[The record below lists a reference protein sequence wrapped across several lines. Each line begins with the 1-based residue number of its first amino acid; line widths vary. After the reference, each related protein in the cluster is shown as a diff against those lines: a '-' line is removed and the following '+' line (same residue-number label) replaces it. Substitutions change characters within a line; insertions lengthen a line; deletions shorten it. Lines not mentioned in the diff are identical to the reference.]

1 MIIRT
6 RSAWLGQAAAAPS
19 TKVAELTDA
28 QWSQVTAAPKAVVK
42 FYSPNCPYSR
52 AFAPIYDS
60 LSLQYP
66 DVLFA
71 AINVDQ
77 SVQQAGANK
86 VQMLPTVV
94 FFVNGVA
101 KGRIDGV
108 QDAGDFQ
115 QGMTAAFSG
124 AAAPAGT
131 APAAAAPVAAAPA
144 PGTPRAGTLVDTAP
158 TSPLVYVGGGAAAIA
173 VLGTA
178 AYFLFRGK

>member
-1 MIIRT
+1 MIKLRLQG
-6 RSAWLGQAAAAPS
+6 AWLGQTPAPTS
-19 TKVAELTDA
+19 KVVELTDA

-42 FYSPNCPYSR
+42 FYSPNCPYSK
-52 AFAPIYDS
+52 AFAPVYDA
-60 LSLQYP
+60 LALQYP

-77 SVQQAGANK
+77 SVQQAGVNK
-86 VQMLPTVV
+86 IQMLPTVI

-124 AAAPAGT
+124 GSTAPAGT
-131 APAAAAPVAAAPA
+131 PAAAAATPA
-144 PGTPRAGTLVDTAP
+144 VGVQRAGTLVETSP
-158 TSPLVYVGGGAAAIA
+158 TSPLLYVGGGAAAVA
-173 VLGTA
+173 LLGTA
-178 AYFLFRGK
+178 AYFLFRK

>member
-1 MIIRT
+1 MIKLRLQ
-6 RSAWLGQAAAAPS
+6 RPWLGQAAAPS
-19 TKVAELTDA
+19 KVVELTDA
-28 QWSQVTAAPKAVVK
+28 QWSQVTAGPKAVVK

-52 AFAPIYDS
+52 KFAPIYEG
-60 LSLQYP
+60 LAAQYP

-71 AINVDQ
+71 AINVDN

-124 AAAPAGT
+124 GGAASAGTSVPTGAAATPEA
-131 APAAAAPVAAAPA
+131 
-144 PGTPRAGTLVDTAP
+144 PRAGTLVETAP
-158 TSPLVYVGGGAAAIA
+158 TTSPLVYVGGGAAAVA
-173 VLGTA
+173 LLGTA

>member
-1 MIIRT
+1 MKNLRLQ
-6 RSAWLGQAAAAPS
+6 RPWLGQAAGA
-19 TKVAELTDA
+19 KVVELTDA

-52 AFAPIYDS
+52 AFAPIYEG
-60 LSLQYP
+60 LAAQFP

-71 AINVDQ
+71 AINVDN

-86 VQMLPTVV
+86 VNMLPTVV
-94 FFVNGVA
+94 FFVNGAA

-108 QDAGDFQ
+108 QDASDFQ

-124 AAAPAGT
+124 AAAPAPAT
-131 APAAAAPVAAAPA
+131 TSAAAAAA
-144 PGTPRAGTLVDTAP
+144 PRAGTLVDPASTV
-158 TSPLVYVGGGAAAIA
+158 SPLVYVGGGAAAVA
-173 VLGTA
+173 LLGTA